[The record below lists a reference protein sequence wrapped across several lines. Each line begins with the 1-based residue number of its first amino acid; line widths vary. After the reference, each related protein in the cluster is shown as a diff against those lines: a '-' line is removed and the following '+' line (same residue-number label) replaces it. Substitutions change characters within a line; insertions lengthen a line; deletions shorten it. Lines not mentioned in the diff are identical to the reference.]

1 MPDKFPLVFMD
12 RVLPDRNYDSVILD
26 CREATAKMLEEMIGN
41 GFRKIGFLVG
51 LPQIS
56 PTYERVSIY
65 QEILNKHG
73 IPEEEQYIDQKLRQE
88 AFDNYETTD
97 DHGMVF
103 VGTAVDQNGTK
114 YYKVKNSW
122 GTEQIYGGFF
132 YASEAFVK
140 YKTMDILVHKDAV
153 PVKILKKLHLK

>member
-1 MPDKFPLVFMD
+1 
-12 RVLPDRNYDSVILD
+12 
-26 CREATAKMLEEMIGN
+26 
-41 GFRKIGFLVG
+41 
-51 LPQIS
+51 
-56 PTYERVSIY
+56 
-65 QEILNKHG
+65 
-73 IPEEEQYIDQKLRQE
+73 
-88 AFDNYETTD
+88 
-97 DHGMVF
+97 MVF

-140 YKTMDILVHKDAV
+140 YKTMHILVHKDAV

>member
-1 MPDKFPLVFMD
+1 M
-12 RVLPDRNYDSVILD
+12 
-26 CREATAKMLEEMIGN
+26 
-41 GFRKIGFLVG
+41 GFRCKRERI
-51 LPQIS
+51 PIS
-56 PTYERVSIY
+56 ERVCCGSRR
-65 QEILNKHG
+65 
-73 IPEEEQYIDQKLRQE
+73 DQKLRQE

>member
-1 MPDKFPLVFMD
+1 MPKGKTEGDMDGTELSRWVTLSDKERQNDKYNFEGPVEEITVTQESRQDMF
-12 RVLPDRNYDSVILD
+12 DS
-26 CREATAKMLEEMIGN
+26 
-41 GFRKIGFLVG
+41 
-51 LPQIS
+51 Q
-56 PTYERVSIY
+56 
-65 QEILNKHG
+65 
-73 IPEEEQYIDQKLRQE
+73 
-88 AFDNYETTD
+88 ETTD